1 MASRKELLSAARCSA
16 AAAEAAASAE
26 AAVGAKGSGADAFL
40 EAMWAMDGALGDQSP
55 RLDKKRERAALDRA
69 RAGYREQLAVE
80 TAPAAV
86 LHLSVLLLEA
96 REYVYHY
103 YCYYSYFRGWCSSAC
118 SPRGAFSLF
127 RRRRLL
133 LLEYSCFPYPPT
145 EPPRPA
151 LQGVAAR

>member
-96 REYVYHY
+96 REYVCHY

-118 SPRGAFSLF
+118 CSSRRILLVPTTTTPITRVFLF
-127 RRRRLL
+127 PL
-133 LLEYSCFPYPPT
+133 S
-145 EPPRPA
+145 A
-151 LQGVAAR
+151 N

>member
-86 LHLSVLLLEA
+86 LHLSVLLLEVHSPCYA
-96 REYVYHY
+96 DDDSY
-103 YCYYSYFRGWCSSAC
+103 Y
-118 SPRGAFSLF
+118 
-127 RRRRLL
+127 
-133 LLEYSCFPYPPT
+133 
-145 EPPRPA
+145 
-151 LQGVAAR
+151 

>member
-86 LHLSVLLLEA
+86 LHLCVLLLEA
-96 REYVYHY
+96 RYHFHY
-103 YCYYSYFRGWCSSAC
+103 DYCYGTTISVGGAALRAA
-118 SPRGAFSLF
+118 PRGALSW
-127 RRRRLL
+127 LL
-133 LLEYSCFPYPPT
+133 LRLHYYSLDYDCFHVKT
-145 EPPRPA
+145 ILDR
-151 LQGVAAR
+151 QSTHC